1 MLKKIDNQHI
11 LYYMEEKLQ
20 KAIFVA
26 LIAPAVM
33 IFSGCSKKFANSASM
48 SRESISS
55 DSFYSGSASMSAQN
69 RTSSENL
76 MDADNMGRKLIRTG
90 HISVEVESLADTRDS
105 VYSWVSA
112 LGGFVFSSSESATRL
127 SITVRVPAQNFD
139 MAMENAK
146 GMGQIKS
153 KDVSSE
159 DVTEQFYDLE
169 SRLNTK
175 KILLERYQSYLAK
188 SSSVED
194 LLSIEERIN
203 GVTADIEA
211 MQGQMNRLSSQ
222 IDFSTITVEAH
233 LPPNM
238 TESGF
243 ALPDTGGQFKKMFGK
258 AAGFFNGLLF
268 VVLYLLIFGV
278 PIILLLALFW
288 WLGFG
293 KIGLIRKLFKK
304 ISVGKKVSPPPKN
317 TEV

>member
-1 MLKKIDNQHI
+1 MLKKSVTRYI

-26 LIAPAVM
+26 LIVPAVM
-33 IFSGCSKKFANSASM
+33 IFSGCSKKFANSM

-69 RTSSENL
+69 KTSSENL

-90 HISVEVESLADTRDS
+90 HISVEVESLADTRDT

-146 GMGQIKS
+146 GMCQIKS

-222 IDFSTITVEAH
+222 IDFSTITVDAH

-278 PIILLLALFW
+278 PIILLLALLW